1 MSCDGWWR
9 LGRLALPLLVTGCA
23 LAQTQTPAPA
33 PAGSSAAPVAKQD
46 TEGLY
51 RSIRETVGDAACTAN
66 EQCRTLPI
74 GHKACGGP
82 EGYLV
87 WSSAATSESRL
98 RALVDSYNQARKRD
112 VQQSGRVSDCSMM
125 ADPGA
130 RCDAGRCVPAGRSP
144 AVM

>member
-9 LGRLALPLLVTGCA
+9 LARLVVPLVLTGCA
-23 LAQTQTPAPA
+23 VAQTPPRT
-33 PAGSSAAPVAKQD
+33 AGSAASAPVSE
-46 TEGLY
+46 TEILHQ
-51 RSIRETVGDAACTAN
+51 RIRDVVGEAVCTSNA
-66 EQCRTLPI
+66 QCRTLPI

-87 WSSAATSESRL
+87 WSSAGTSEGVL
-98 RALVDSYNQARKRD
+98 RGLVDQYNQARKRD
-112 VQQSGRVSDCSMM
+112 VQQSGRVSDCSML

-130 RCDAGRCVPAGRSP
+130 RCDAGRCVPAGRGSP

>member
-1 MSCDGWWR
+1 MRCDGRWR
-9 LGRLALPLLVTGCA
+9 LGRLALPLMLTGCA
-23 LAQTQTPAPA
+23 VAQTPAPA
-33 PAGSSAAPVAKQD
+33 GASGASAPKQD
-46 TEGLY
+46 TAGLY
-51 RSIRETVGDAACTAN
+51 RSIREMVGDASCTAN

-87 WSSAATSESRL
+87 WSTAGTSESRL
-98 RALVDSYNQARKRD
+98 RALVESYNEARKRE
-112 VQQSGRVSDCSMM
+112 VQQSGRVSDCSMV

-130 RCDAGRCVPAGRSP
+130 RCEAGRCVPAGRSP

>member
-1 MSCDGWWR
+1 MRCDGWWR
-9 LGRLALPLLVTGCA
+9 LGRLALPLLLTGCA
-23 LAQTQTPAPA
+23 VAQTPAPA
-33 PAGSSAAPVAKQD
+33 RDPGASAPKQD
-46 TEGLY
+46 TDAQY
-51 RSIRETVGDAACTAN
+51 RSIRELVGDAACTSS

-87 WSSAATSESRL
+87 WSSAATSESKL
-98 RALVDSYNQARKRD
+98 RALVDSYNQSRKRD

>member
-1 MSCDGWWR
+1 MRCDGWWR
-9 LGRLALPLLVTGCA
+9 LGRLALPLLLTGCA
-23 LAQTQTPAPA
+23 VAQTPMPAPA
-33 PAGSSAAPVAKQD
+33 ASSGAPAAKED
-46 TEGLY
+46 TGNLY
-51 RSIRETVGDAACTAN
+51 RSIREMVGEAACTAN

-82 EGYLV
+82 ESYLV
-87 WSSAATSESRL
+87 WSSAATSEGKL
-98 RALVDSYNQARKRD
+98 RALVDSYNQARKRE

-130 RCDAGRCVPAGRSP
+130 RCEAGRCVPAGRSP